1 MANDIKGKQLL
12 ESIIKKLVQE
22 EIASLNEKHT
32 LTKGEVANKNAKRK
46 AKHYKEKDVRNA
58 DGNKDVNNTKHD
70 KEVINTIKKGPYT
83 KAELM
88 RRLWKPESQEEDDEL
103 RSLFSKKLNNKKN
116 DDGVPYKFNKDEIN
130 SLSHIID
137 TAN

>member
-1 MANDIKGKQLL
+1 MVNNVKGKQIL
-12 ESIIKKLVQE
+12 ESVIRKIVQE
-22 EIASLNEKHT
+22 EITSLVEKHT
-32 LTKGEVANKNAKRK
+32 LTKGEIASKNAKRK
-46 AKHYKEKDVRNA
+46 AKHYKEKDVRNS
-58 DGNKDVNNTKHD
+58 DGNKDVENSKHD
-70 KEVINTIKKGPYT
+70 KEVIDTIKKGPYT

-116 DDGVPYKFNKDEIN
+116 DDGVPYKFSKDEIN

-137 TAN
+137 TAS